1 MNKILFLSIFFSLLS
16 GCSYIKEI
24 KNDNNEV
31 RCEKKQESVIVETQ
45 SGKKF
50 GWGQGK
56 EMDDKNRPISAIEYQ
71 DRYQDIGGNF
81 IGEDNNKIYL
91 TFDEGYENGYTPD
104 ILDTLKEKQV
114 KAVFFITYDYAK
126 RNSNLIKRMID
137 EGHVIGNHS
146 YNHPSM
152 ADIPIDSVK
161 SEISL
166 LHEYIQKE
174 FGYIM
179 SLFRPPK
186 GEFTEQSLV
195 AAKDLGYKTI
205 FWSFAYKDWVESN
218 SMGIEKS
225 LKKVTDSAHSG
236 GIYLLH
242 AVSKDN
248 RDILGEAIDIIRDK
262 GFDFD
267 LYK

>member
-1 MNKILFLSIFFSLLS
+1 MKKILLVCIICIFLS
-16 GCSYIKEI
+16 GCTNIEDR
-24 KNDNNEV
+24 KNDNNNV
-31 RCEKKQESVIVETQ
+31 RCEKKQESVIVETG

-71 DRYQDIGGNF
+71 NKYENIGGYF

-91 TFDEGYENGYTPD
+91 TFDEGYENGYTPN

-146 YNHPSM
+146 YTHPSM
-152 ADIPIDSVK
+152 AEISIDSVK

-166 LHEYIQKE
+166 LHEYIEKE
-174 FGYIM
+174 FGYKM
-179 SLFRPPK
+179 TLFRPPK
-186 GEFTEQSLV
+186 GEFTEESLV
-195 AAKDLGYKTI
+195 AAKELGYKTV

-248 RDILGEAIDIIRDK
+248 RDILGKAIDIIRDK
-262 GFDFD
+262 GFDFEV
-267 LYK
+267 YK